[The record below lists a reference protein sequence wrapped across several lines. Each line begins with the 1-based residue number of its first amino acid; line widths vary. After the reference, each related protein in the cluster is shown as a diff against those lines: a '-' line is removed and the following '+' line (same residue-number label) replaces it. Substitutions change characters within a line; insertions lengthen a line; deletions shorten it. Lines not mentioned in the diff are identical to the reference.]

1 MVEGRHSRALA
12 STDTHTGLLGTSLAS
27 VGARHWNLF
36 NGLMRRII
44 TEYGTALSVLVWTLV
59 SM

>member
-1 MVEGRHSRALA
+1 
-12 STDTHTGLLGTSLAS
+12 